1 MTNINIFAYHTKP
14 GFLLLDIMVGIVL
27 MSIFMLIIG
36 YYTFAIVEH
45 HHDTQLTLQ
54 ALDVAT
60 QYLDRCIHMRQLP
73 VHTTQNVGQFSLVW
87 HTQHHELPVLSRVPT
102 PVQNDQNE
110 RPLFNVVNLTV
121 SFKTLRGFIRSQVLA
136 GSFFSTGEHR

>member
-1 MTNINIFAYHTKP
+1 MTNINIFAYHARP
-14 GFLLLDIMVGIVL
+14 GFLLLDVMVGIIL

-45 HHDTQLTLQ
+45 HHDTRLTLQ

-60 QYLDRCIHMRQLP
+60 QHLDRCIRTRHVP
-73 VHTTQNVGQFSLVW
+73 AHTTESVDQFSLVW
-87 HTQHHELPVLSRVPT
+87 HAQHHELPVLSRVPR
-102 PVQNDQNE
+102 PIE
-110 RPLFNVVNLTV
+110 GEWPLFNVVSLTV
-121 SFKTLRGFIRSQVLA
+121 SFKTFRGFIRSQVLA